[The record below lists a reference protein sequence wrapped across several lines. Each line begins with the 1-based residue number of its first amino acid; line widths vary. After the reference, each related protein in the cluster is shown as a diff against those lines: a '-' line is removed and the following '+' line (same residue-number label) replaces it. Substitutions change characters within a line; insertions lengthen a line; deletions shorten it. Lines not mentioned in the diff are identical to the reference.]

1 MKILE
6 FFFVIFNRE
15 NPQNLNLKL
24 NKREMETIRKELR
37 NNFLITD
44 FQIWNWTQPSC
55 RNYLG
60 IVTRDENKNY
70 RYQWLNPSKK
80 SDEYFDVL
88 PVKEGDVLIAGLN
101 EYKKFPKKI
110 FYGVLH
116 KDDECMLLVRDTTY
130 LKVKKLL
137 KENGVH

>member
-1 MKILE
+1 
-6 FFFVIFNRE
+6 
-15 NPQNLNLKL
+15 
-24 NKREMETIRKELR
+24 METIRKELR

-44 FQIWNWTQPSC
+44 FQIWNWNKPSC

-80 SDEYFDVL
+80 TDEYFDVL
-88 PVKEGDVLIAGLN
+88 PVKEGDVLIAGVN

-116 KDDECMLLVRDTTY
+116 KDNECMLLVRDTTY

-137 KENGVH
+137 EENGDNQPTQEERQQNQQNQNRDSHQNP